1 MNINTLSL
9 LYVLL
14 AIFFLSVV
22 SLYLIKKNTIAVRA
36 YVFQSSAIA
45 FILFLFSLENL
56 TALPIIALAMTVLVK
71 VFVAPSFF
79 FRLIRRHELK
89 FSASTYLNLPV
100 TLLILAILTFLIRSF
115 FLASGIFDPSRQ
127 NFLIIASSAI
137 VISLF
142 LIINRKGALSQM
154 LGVLSLEN
162 SIVVFA
168 AFAGLEQSPALQLG
182 IVFDILIWVV
192 ISTIFV
198 SMVYSHFGSLD
209 VTKMKHLTE

>member
-162 SIVVFA
+162 SIVAFA